1 LSIQRLKPDR
11 YSILQQAT
19 TQRKL
24 LKRLQ
29 LQTCQD
35 SYSLVVVPYLE
46 VCGASLEVLALS
58 FQDRVSL
65 MLGTAAFPNLH
76 TLGIS
81 CPYARWRGGGNT
93 QEFEEDFIRR
103 CPNLMRFNGINES
116 KQCSFLRALTAHC
129 PLLEVLHL
137 QIGVT
142 DAVELTALLH
152 ACPRLHTIALRSRYG
167 TKIEDIAAIA
177 EHCPNLRSFLLKELS
192 DDMIAAIIPRLP
204 QMEHLALVSG
214 CSDTVLPIHLLPGR
228 CGNLRSLTLS
238 SVADISEPAFITLLG
253 TVPLLEEL
261 DLNTLAQP
269 CLSDNILRAL
279 AKGCPH
285 LRRLHCF
292 GRDPNDRDLTVE
304 GFSAL
309 LQGCRALEGLDAW
322 YPVWILA
329 KSAGV
334 PVRQIVNTRWNC
346 AYEDAT
352 DWEA

>member
-1 LSIQRLKPDR
+1 
-11 YSILQQAT
+11 
-19 TQRKL
+19 
-24 LKRLQ
+24 
-29 LQTCQD
+29 
-35 SYSLVVVPYLE
+35 VVVPYLE

-58 FQDRVSL
+58 FQDRVQL
-65 MLGTAAFPNLH
+65 VQGTVAFPNLH

-93 QEFEEDFIRR
+93 PEFEEDLIGR
-103 CPNLMRFNGINES
+103 CSNLISFNGINES

-129 PLLEVLHL
+129 SLLEVLHL

-142 DAVELTALLH
+142 DTAELTALLH

-167 TKIEDIAAIA
+167 TKTEDIAAIA
-177 EHCPNLRSFLLKELS
+177 EHCPNLRSFLLREPS
-192 DDMIAAIIPRLP
+192 DDMVTAIAPRLP

-214 CSDTVLPIHLLPGR
+214 CSETVLPVYLLPGR

-238 SVADISEPAFITLLG
+238 SVADISESALISLLG
-253 TVPLLEEL
+253 TEEL

-269 CLSDNILRAL
+269 CLSDSILHAL

-285 LRRLHCF
+285 LRLLRCF

-304 GFSAL
+304 GFKAL

-322 YPVWILA
+322 YPVWSLA

-334 PVRQIVNTRWNC
+334 SVRQIVNTRWNC